1 MKTTKTET
9 GKGSIP
15 TDKRTKAYKEW
26 VKKHSKGAKG
36 LGDKIEKVTKATGI
50 KKAVDTVFDALGKDC
65 GCDKR
70 KAKLNKLFPTNKP
83 ECFTEEEYN
92 LMRDAVESKKNTFLA
107 EEVTRYSKIY
117 ERIFN
122 TRISCQPCSF
132 RSTVWKSLLNV
143 YNQYS

>member
-70 KAKLNKLFPTNKP
+70 KAKL
-83 ECFTEEEYN
+83 
-92 LMRDAVESKKNTFLA
+92 KKNTFLA